1 MKNKEQKIVR
11 LLEEGFSYET
21 IKKMSDLHIN
31 KIYESL
37 DEAQE
42 YSSTTQ
48 VFNPDN
54 ESDRREFDKVANA
67 GGEKQ
72 ITATDKGEIAVT
84 TSSGEVAEDDVDN
97 IHPFKGR
104 QTQVPKQV
112 GPSTDDGDDNYQ
124 DGMDLFEDIDEDA
137 VIEELFG
144 NTKKKMK
151 TPITT
156 LGIFEGEVDEKFES
170 KSQQRF
176 FYAKCEEEGPKSEWC
191 KMAKE
196 FSDDT
201 KDFDSLPEKVNEGTR
216 CWKGYKKK
224 GMKTMF
230 GKRVPNCVKKESKE
244 EKVRQIEESI
254 LSLINK
260 SQGKMLTKKDILE
273 QGPSIAPTK
282 PTVKPGVRPERG
294 NPYKPKH
301 SPKPKAGTE
310 VKPARPTVKPGVRP
324 ERGTPYKP
332 KHSPKPK
339 AGEEQG
345 LPEFLK
351 FNNLN
356 IKFRDE

>member
-37 DEAQE
+37 DEVDVV
-42 YSSTTQ
+42 STTTKVYKDSDKKQFTQDVNDMIDSGKKGQ
-48 VFNPDN
+48 VGKTETGD
-54 ESDRREFDKVANA
+54 DT
-67 GGEKQ
+67 
-72 ITATDKGEIAVT
+72 ITMK
-84 TSSGEVAEDDVDN
+84 SSEVSEDDVDN
-97 IHPFKGR
+97 IHPFKGQ
-104 QTQVPKQV
+104 QTQDPKQV
-112 GPSTDDGDDNYQ
+112 GPSTDDGNDNYQ

-144 NTKKKMK
+144 NSKKKMK

-156 LGIFEGEVDEKFES
+156 LGMFEE
-170 KSQQRF
+170 
-176 FYAKCEEEGPKSEWC
+176 
-191 KMAKE
+191 
-196 FSDDT
+196 T
-201 KDFDSLPEKVNEGTR
+201 NEGTK
-216 CWKGYKKK
+216 CWKGYEKK

-230 GKRVPNCVKKESKE
+230 GKRVPNCVKKESNE

-260 SQGKMLTKKDILE
+260 SQGKMFTKKDILE
-273 QGPSIAPTK
+273 QGPSIAPVK

-294 NPYKPKH
+294 TPYKPKH

>member
-21 IKKMSDLHIN
+21 IKKMSNLHIN

-37 DEAQE
+37 DEVE
-42 YSSTTQ
+42 TYSSTTQ
-48 VFNPDN
+48 IFDLDN
-54 ESDRREFDKVANA
+54 ESDREEFDKEVNSD
-67 GGEKQ
+67 EPKQ
-72 ITATDKGEIAVT
+72 VSSTKDGKAAITSENE
-84 TSSGEVAEDDVDN
+84 EVEEEMTEDDVDN
-97 IHPFKGR
+97 IHPFKGQ
-104 QTQVPKQV
+104 QTQDPKQD

-144 NTKKKMK
+144 NSKKKMK

-156 LGIFEGEVDEKFES
+156 LGMFEEI
-170 KSQQRF
+170 
-176 FYAKCEEEGPKSEWC
+176 
-191 KMAKE
+191 
-196 FSDDT
+196 
-201 KDFDSLPEKVNEGTR
+201 NEGTR

-254 LSLINK
+254 LSLIKK
-260 SQGKMLTKKDILE
+260 SQGKVITKKELLSE
-273 QGPSIAPTK
+273 EPSIAPVK
-282 PTVKPGVRPERG
+282 PKVKPGVRPERG
-294 NPYKPKH
+294 TPYKPKH

-339 AGEEQG
+339 AGGEQD

>member
-21 IKKMSDLHIN
+21 IKKMSNLHIN

-37 DEAQE
+37 DEVE
-42 YSSTTQ
+42 SYNTKTK
-48 VFNPDN
+48 VFDLDD
-54 ESDRREFDKVANA
+54 ETDRKELELDANS
-67 GGEKQ
+67 GGDKQ
-72 ITATDKGEIAVT
+72 ITATDQGDVAITMKNESEI
-84 TSSGEVAEDDVDN
+84 SEDDDLAKAVEEPRFN
-97 IHPFKGR
+97 PYAGNSPGN
-104 QTQVPKQV
+104 TE
-112 GPSTDDGDDNYQ
+112 GPAGNNPSPDS
-124 DGMDLFEDIDEDA
+124 DGMGIAEEEINEDEVLEA
-137 VIEELFG
+137 LFG
-144 NTKKKMK
+144 KPKKKMK

-156 LGIFEGEVDEKFES
+156 LGMFEEI
-170 KSQQRF
+170 
-176 FYAKCEEEGPKSEWC
+176 
-191 KMAKE
+191 
-196 FSDDT
+196 
-201 KDFDSLPEKVNEGTR
+201 NEGTR
-216 CWKGYKKK
+216 CWKGYEKK

-254 LSLINK
+254 LSLIKK
-260 SQGKMLTKKDILE
+260 SQGKVITKKDLLSE
-273 QGPSIAPTK
+273 EPSIAPVK
-282 PTVKPGVRPERG
+282 PKVKPGVRPERG
-294 NPYKPKH
+294 TPYKPKH

-339 AGEEQG
+339 AGGEQD

>member
-21 IKKMSDLHIN
+21 IKKMSNLHIN
-31 KIYESL
+31 KIYESIE
-37 DEAQE
+37 EAQTTTVE
-42 YSSTTQ
+42 KTTYSKSEVQQMKDKQGGLNVNGTVTPNDDGSVTVTQ
-48 VFNPDN
+48 QM
-54 ESDRREFDKVANA
+54 EE
-67 GGEKQ
+67 EM
-72 ITATDKGEIAVT
+72 T
-84 TSSGEVAEDDVDN
+84 EDDVDN
-97 IHPFKGR
+97 IHPFKGQ
-104 QTQVPKQV
+104 QTQDPKQV

-144 NTKKKMK
+144 NSKKKMK

-156 LGIFEGEVDEKFES
+156 LGMFEE
-170 KSQQRF
+170 
-176 FYAKCEEEGPKSEWC
+176 
-191 KMAKE
+191 
-196 FSDDT
+196 T
-201 KDFDSLPEKVNEGTR
+201 NEGTK
-216 CWKGYKKK
+216 CWKGYEKK

-230 GKRVPNCVKKESKE
+230 GKRVPNCVKKETKE

-254 LSLINK
+254 VSLIKK
-260 SQGKMLTKKDILE
+260 SQGTMLTKKDVLSE
-273 QGPSIAPTK
+273 QPKIAPAE
-282 PTVKPGVRPERG
+282 PTVKPGVKPKRG
-294 NPYKPKH
+294 TPYKPKH

>member
-21 IKKMSDLHIN
+21 IKKMSNLHIN
-31 KIYESL
+31 KIYESIE
-37 DEAQE
+37 EAQTTTVE
-42 YSSTTQ
+42 KTTYSKSEVQQMKDKQGGLNVNGTVTPNDDGSVTVTQ
-48 VFNPDN
+48 QM
-54 ESDRREFDKVANA
+54 EE
-67 GGEKQ
+67 EM
-72 ITATDKGEIAVT
+72 T
-84 TSSGEVAEDDVDN
+84 EDDVDN
-97 IHPFKGR
+97 IHPFKGQ
-104 QTQVPKQV
+104 QTQDPKQV
-112 GPSTDDGDDNYQ
+112 GPSTDDGNDNYQ

-144 NTKKKMK
+144 NSKKKMK

-156 LGIFEGEVDEKFES
+156 LGMFEE
-170 KSQQRF
+170 
-176 FYAKCEEEGPKSEWC
+176 
-191 KMAKE
+191 
-196 FSDDT
+196 T
-201 KDFDSLPEKVNEGTR
+201 NEGTK
-216 CWKGYKKK
+216 CWKGYEKK

-230 GKRVPNCVKKESKE
+230 GKRVPNCVKKETKE

-254 LSLINK
+254 VSLIKK
-260 SQGKMLTKKDILE
+260 SQGTMLTKKDVLSE
-273 QGPSIAPTK
+273 QPKIAPAE
-282 PTVKPGVRPERG
+282 PTVKPGVKPKRG
-294 NPYKPKH
+294 TPYKPKH

>member
-21 IKKMSDLHIN
+21 IKKMSNLHIN
-31 KIYESL
+31 KIYESIE
-37 DEAQE
+37 EAQTTTVE
-42 YSSTTQ
+42 KTTYSKSEVQQMKDKQGGLNVNGTVTPNDDGSVTVTQ
-48 VFNPDN
+48 QM
-54 ESDRREFDKVANA
+54 EE
-67 GGEKQ
+67 EM
-72 ITATDKGEIAVT
+72 T
-84 TSSGEVAEDDVDN
+84 EDDVDN
-97 IHPFKGR
+97 IHPFKGQ
-104 QTQVPKQV
+104 QTQDPKQV
-112 GPSTDDGDDNYQ
+112 GPSTDDGNDNYQ

-144 NTKKKMK
+144 NSKKKMK

-156 LGIFEGEVDEKFES
+156 LGMFEE
-170 KSQQRF
+170 
-176 FYAKCEEEGPKSEWC
+176 
-191 KMAKE
+191 
-196 FSDDT
+196 T
-201 KDFDSLPEKVNEGTR
+201 NEGTK
-216 CWKGYKKK
+216 CWKGYEKK

-230 GKRVPNCVKKESKE
+230 GKRVPNCVKKETKE

-254 LSLINK
+254 VSLIKK
-260 SQGKMLTKKDILE
+260 SQGTMLTKKDVLSE
-273 QGPSIAPTK
+273 QPKIAPAE
-282 PTVKPGVRPERG
+282 PTVKPGVKPKRG
-294 NPYKPKH
+294 TPYKPKH
-301 SPKPKAGTE
+301 SPKPKADTE

>member
-21 IKKMSDLHIN
+21 IKKMSNYHIDRVYKSLVNEMVVRVPAEKLKNLKDVENDL
-31 KIYESL
+31 
-37 DEAQE
+37 
-42 YSSTTQ
+42 
-48 VFNPDN
+48 PD
-54 ESDRREFDKVANA
+54 D
-67 GGEKQ
+67 
-72 ITATDKGEIAVT
+72 ATIEVT
-84 TSSGEVAEDDVDN
+84 EDDDLDN
-97 IHPFKGR
+97 SVERKSGYDPYAGNSIGNND
-104 QTQVPKQV
+104 
-112 GPSTDDGDDNYQ
+112 GPSSNDGDNNSP
-124 DGMDLFEDIDEDA
+124 DGMSIDEEFFGDINEDEVLEA
-137 VIEELFG
+137 LFG
-144 NTKKKMK
+144 KPKMK

-156 LGIFEGEVDEKFES
+156 LGMFEEI
-170 KSQQRF
+170 
-176 FYAKCEEEGPKSEWC
+176 
-191 KMAKE
+191 
-196 FSDDT
+196 
-201 KDFDSLPEKVNEGTR
+201 NEGTR
-216 CWKGYKKK
+216 CWKGYEKK

-260 SQGKMLTKKDILE
+260 SQGKMFTKKDILE
-273 QGPSIAPTK
+273 QGPSIAPVK

-294 NPYKPKH
+294 TPYKPKH

-310 VKPARPTVKPGVRP
+310 VKPARPTVKPGVKP

>member
-31 KIYESL
+31 KIYESIE
-37 DEAQE
+37 EAQTTTVE
-42 YSSTTQ
+42 KTTYSKSEVQQMKDKQGGLNVNGTVTPNDDGSVTVTQ
-48 VFNPDN
+48 QM
-54 ESDRREFDKVANA
+54 EE
-67 GGEKQ
+67 EM
-72 ITATDKGEIAVT
+72 T
-84 TSSGEVAEDDVDN
+84 EDDVDN
-97 IHPFKGR
+97 IHPFKGQ
-104 QTQVPKQV
+104 QTQDPKQV
-112 GPSTDDGDDNYQ
+112 GPSTDDGNDNYQ

-144 NTKKKMK
+144 NSKKKMK

-156 LGIFEGEVDEKFES
+156 LGMFEE
-170 KSQQRF
+170 
-176 FYAKCEEEGPKSEWC
+176 
-191 KMAKE
+191 
-196 FSDDT
+196 T
-201 KDFDSLPEKVNEGTR
+201 NEGTK
-216 CWKGYKKK
+216 CWKGYEKK

-254 LSLINK
+254 LSLIKK
-260 SQGKMLTKKDILE
+260 SQGKMLTKKDVLSE
-273 QGPSIAPTK
+273 QPKIAPAE
-282 PTVKPGVRPERG
+282 PTVKPGVKPKRG
-294 NPYKPKH
+294 TPYKPKH

>member
-21 IKKMSDLHIN
+21 IKKMSNLHIN

-48 VFNPDN
+48 VFNLDN
-54 ESDRREFDKVANA
+54 ETDRKEFDTEVNSRDNNRQISATPQ
-67 GGEKQ
+67 GEV
-72 ITATDKGEIAVT
+72 AVT
-84 TSSGEVAEDDVDN
+84 KKSGEVSEDDVDN
-97 IHPFKGR
+97 IHPFDGQ
-104 QTQVPKQV
+104 QTQDPEQV
-112 GPSTDDGDDNYQ
+112 GPSTNDGDDNYQ
-124 DGMDLFEDIDEDA
+124 DGMANEEFYGSIDEDA

-144 NTKKKMK
+144 NSKKKMK

-156 LGIFEGEVDEKFES
+156 LGIFEQQELSEK
-170 KSQQRF
+170 
-176 FYAKCEEEGPKSEWC
+176 
-191 KMAKE
+191 
-196 FSDDT
+196 
-201 KDFDSLPEKVNEGTR
+201 
-216 CWKGYKKK
+216 CWKGYEKK

-230 GKRVPNCVKKESKE
+230 GKKYPNCVKKKKKTQKE
-244 EKVRQIEESI
+244 EKVRQVEENI

-260 SQGKMLTKKDILE
+260 SQGNMFTKKDILE
-273 QGPSIAPTK
+273 QGPSIAP
-282 PTVKPGVRPERG
+282 VK
-294 NPYKPKH
+294 
-301 SPKPKAGTE
+301 
-310 VKPARPTVKPGVRP
+310 PTVKPGVRP

-339 AGEEQG
+339 AGTEVKPARPTVKPEVKPERGTPYKPKHSPKPKASDEG

>member
-21 IKKMSDLHIN
+21 IKKMNDYHIN
-31 KIYESL
+31 KIYKKFVN
-37 DEAQE
+37 EAVIKVPADKFKDIE
-42 YSSTTQ
+42 GELPDDATVEVTEDDDGSVTVTQ
-48 VFNPDN
+48 QMEEEID
-54 ESDRREFDKVANA
+54 DTNA
-67 GGEKQ
+67 LGKLAMQ
-72 ITATDKGEIAVT
+72 TATGQEMPHDA
-84 TSSGEVAEDDVDN
+84 DDMA
-97 IHPFKGR
+97 P
-104 QTQVPKQV
+104 
-112 GPSTDDGDDNYQ
+112 
-124 DGMDLFEDIDEDA
+124 DGMDDDSDNDRKMMANEEFYGNIDEES

-144 NTKKKMK
+144 NSKKKMK

-156 LGIFEGEVDEKFES
+156 LGMFEE
-170 KSQQRF
+170 
-176 FYAKCEEEGPKSEWC
+176 
-191 KMAKE
+191 
-196 FSDDT
+196 T
-201 KDFDSLPEKVNEGTR
+201 NEGTR
-216 CWKGYKKK
+216 CWKGYEKK

-254 LSLINK
+254 LSLIKK
-260 SQGKMLTKKDILE
+260 SQGKMLTKKDILSE
-273 QGPSIAPTK
+273 QPSIAPAR

-294 NPYKPKH
+294 TPYKPKH

>member
-21 IKKMSDLHIN
+21 IKKMSDLHIK
-31 KIYESL
+31 KIYESIE
-37 DEAQE
+37 EAQTTTVE
-42 YSSTTQ
+42 KTTYSKSEVQQMKDKQGGLNVNGTVTPNDDGSVTVTQ
-48 VFNPDN
+48 QM
-54 ESDRREFDKVANA
+54 EE
-67 GGEKQ
+67 EM
-72 ITATDKGEIAVT
+72 T
-84 TSSGEVAEDDVDN
+84 EDDVDN
-97 IHPFKGR
+97 IHPFKGQ
-104 QTQVPKQV
+104 QTQDPKQV

-144 NTKKKMK
+144 NSKKKMK

-156 LGIFEGEVDEKFES
+156 LGMFEE
-170 KSQQRF
+170 
-176 FYAKCEEEGPKSEWC
+176 
-191 KMAKE
+191 
-196 FSDDT
+196 T
-201 KDFDSLPEKVNEGTR
+201 NEGTR
-216 CWKGYKKK
+216 CWKGYEKK

-254 LSLINK
+254 LSLIKK
-260 SQGKMLTKKDILE
+260 SQGKMLTKKDVLSE
-273 QGPSIAPTK
+273 QPKIAPAE
-282 PTVKPGVRPERG
+282 PTVKPGVKPKRG
-294 NPYKPKH
+294 TPYKPKH

>member
-31 KIYESL
+31 KIYESI
-37 DEAQE
+37 EE
-42 YSSTTQ
+42 
-48 VFNPDN
+48 
-54 ESDRREFDKVANA
+54 E
-67 GGEKQ
+67 
-72 ITATDKGEIAVT
+72 VT
-84 TSSGEVAEDDVDN
+84 TTVEKTTYSKSEVQQMKDKQGGLNVNGTVTPNDDGSVTVTQQMEEEMTEDDVDN
-97 IHPFKGR
+97 IHPFKGQ
-104 QTQVPKQV
+104 QTQDPKQV

-156 LGIFEGEVDEKFES
+156 LGMFEGEVDEKFES
-170 KSQQRF
+170 KSQQRL
-176 FYAKCEEEGPKSEWC
+176 FYAKCEEEGPNSEWC

-201 KDFDSLPEKVNEGTR
+201 KDFDSLPEKVDEGTR
-216 CWKGYKKK
+216 CWKGYEKK

-260 SQGKMLTKKDILE
+260 SQGKMFTKKDILE

-294 NPYKPKH
+294 TPYKPKH